1 MSEVISI
8 RVSREIKIKMK
19 KIPINWSDEIR
30 KFIEKKIRE
39 YELLELLNKIEK
51 NAKNRV
57 VKYDSSKF
65 IREDREK

>member
-1 MSEVISI
+1 VSEVISI

>member
-1 MSEVISI
+1 
-8 RVSREIKIKMK
+8 MK